1 MSTSQYLLPLCFL
14 ALTGLMAFNL
24 LLLLFVGFRVDRLAR
39 KDRTFVQLI
48 NGQVLVMSEEDGLYR
63 HPEVIKNTVRQ
74 WATLTFDWN
83 GLSAESENTALLA
96 RELDSRAQRTQQSE
110 SGYEIGRN
118 KKVTTNAY
126 LASYLLQSGEKGFR
140 KKGLEIIAD
149 ITPSG
154 VFSGDIT
161 ARILIS
167 HLSEPR
173 QIAVGKW
180 ELDLVSTRILRN
192 KQGEEQEIPF
202 NRTFILEAT
211 DLPDPPAA
219 DASSIEQRV
228 DRVRAGGLEI
238 TKISDLDLNQKVN

>member
-1 MSTSQYLLPLCFL
+1 MLSTKSKTAKSFRILSTSQYLLPLCFL

-39 KDRTFVQLI
+39 KDRTFVQLV
-48 NGQVLVMSEEDGLYR
+48 NGEVLVISEEDGLYR

-83 GLSAESENTALLA
+83 GSI
-96 RELDSRAQRTQQSE
+96 AQTQQSK

-118 KKVTTNAY
+118 RRVTTNAY

-161 ARILIS
+161 AKILIS

-219 DASSIEQRV
+219 DASPVEQRV
-228 DRVRAGGLEI
+228 YQVRAGGLEI
-238 TKISDLDLNQKVN
+238 TKISDLDLNRKVN

>member
-1 MSTSQYLLPLCFL
+1 MLSTKSKTTKSFRVLSTSQYLLPLCFL

-24 LLLLFVGFRVDRLAR
+24 LLLLFVGFRVERLA
-39 KDRTFVQLI
+39 KGDRTFVQLV
-48 NGQVLVMSEEDGLYR
+48 NGQVLVISEEDGLYR

-74 WATLTFDWN
+74 WATLTFDWDAI
-83 GLSAESENTALLA
+83 SESK
-96 RELDSRAQRTQQSE
+96 QPE

-149 ITPSG
+149 ITPNE

-161 ARILIS
+161 AKILIS

-173 QIAVGKW
+173 QTIAGEW
-180 ELDLVSTRILRN
+180 EVDLVSTRILRN
-192 KQGEEQEIPF
+192 RQGEEQEIPF
-202 NRTFILEAT
+202 NRTFILKAT
-211 DLPDPPAA
+211 DLPDPPAT
-219 DASSIEQRV
+219 DASPVEQRV
-228 DRVRAGGLEI
+228 YQVRAGGLEI

>member
-1 MSTSQYLLPLCFL
+1 MLSTKSKTAKSFRILSTSQYLLPVCFL

-24 LLLLFVGFRVDRLAR
+24 LLLLFVGFRVERLAK
-39 KDRTFVQLI
+39 KDRTFVQLV

-83 GLSAESENTALLA
+83 ASIS
-96 RELDSRAQRTQQSE
+96 QTQQSE
-110 SGYEIGRN
+110 SVYEIGRN
-118 KKVTTNAY
+118 QKVTTNAY

-161 ARILIS
+161 AKILIS

-173 QIAVGKW
+173 QIKAGEW
-180 ELDLVSTRILRN
+180 EVDLVSTRILRN
-192 KQGEEQEIPF
+192 RQGEEQEIPF
-202 NRTFILEAT
+202 NRTFILKAT
-211 DLPDPPAA
+211 DLPDPPATN
-219 DASSIEQRV
+219 ASPVEQRV
-228 DRVRAGGLEI
+228 YQVRAGGLEI